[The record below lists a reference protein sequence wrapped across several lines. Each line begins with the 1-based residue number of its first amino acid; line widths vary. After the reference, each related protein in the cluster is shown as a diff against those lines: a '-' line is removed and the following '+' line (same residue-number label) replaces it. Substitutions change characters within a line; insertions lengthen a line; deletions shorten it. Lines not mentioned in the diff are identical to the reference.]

1 MTAFNEL
8 LDQIQVRFAAAR
20 EAASDGRDA
29 MAVVVALEALTAG
42 VLQVGIAIESTKTG
56 GSA

>member
-20 EAASDGRDA
+20 KAANDGHDA
-29 MAVVVALEALTAG
+29 MAVVVALEALTAA
-42 VLQVGIAIESTKTG
+42 VLQVAIAIESTKADG
-56 GSA
+56 KG